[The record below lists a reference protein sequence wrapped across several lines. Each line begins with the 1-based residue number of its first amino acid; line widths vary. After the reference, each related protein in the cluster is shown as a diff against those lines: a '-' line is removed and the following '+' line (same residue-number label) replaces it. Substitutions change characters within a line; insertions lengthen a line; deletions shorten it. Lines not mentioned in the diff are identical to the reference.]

1 MSEYAVKI
9 NDVVKVYRL
18 YDKPVDRLKE
28 ALNPFRKS
36 YHKDFYALRKISFDI
51 KKGETIGIIGK
62 NGSGKSTLLKI
73 LTGVLTP
80 TSGTFEINGKISAL
94 LELGAGFN
102 PQYTGIENIY
112 LNGTVMGY
120 TRAEMDKKVDN
131 IVQFADIGDF
141 IHQPVRNYSSGMF
154 ARLAFA
160 VAINVDPDILIVDE
174 ALSVGDIYFQSKCY
188 KKFDDFKKAGKTI
201 LFVSHDLNSVIKYC
215 DETVLIND
223 GNFVAK
229 GPSNE
234 IVDMYKKILANQPL
248 TQPKGAVSQKVEDS
262 TGYVDETAQKDKV
275 KWKSKLPMNPNVLK
289 YGNGGAEIIDFAVQ
303 NDMGKITNGI
313 EKGTNFSIVMKVRFA
328 ENIVD
333 PIFAFTIKDRKG
345 TEVTGTNTSYE
356 RVNVP
361 IGKRGKTVTVRFD
374 QVMHLNGGQYLLS
387 LGCTKFGDDGL
398 IVFDRLYDVCCIDV
412 ISAKDT
418 IGFFDMDS
426 AISIT

>member
-9 NDVVKVYRL
+9 NDIVKVYRL

-28 ALNPFRKS
+28 ALNPTRKS
-36 YHKDFYALRKISFDI
+36 YHKDFYALRNISFDI
-51 KKGETIGIIGK
+51 RRGETIGIIGK

-80 TSGTFEINGKISAL
+80 TSGAFEINGRISAL

-120 TRAEMDKKVDN
+120 TRAEIDTKVDN

-141 IHQPVRNYSSGMF
+141 INQPVRNYSSGMF

-201 LFVSHDLNSVIKYC
+201 LFVSHDLNSIIKYC

-223 GNFVAK
+223 GNYIAK

-234 IVDMYKKILANQPL
+234 IVDIYKKILANQPL
-248 TQPKGAVSQKVEDS
+248 TTQEKSGASSEK
-262 TGYVDETAQKDKV
+262 YVDETAKKNKV
-275 KWKSKLPMNPNVLK
+275 EWRSRLPVNPNLLK
-289 YGNGGAEIIDFAVQ
+289 YGNGGAEIIDFAIQ

-313 EKGTNFSIVMKVRFA
+313 EKGTKFSIVMKVKFA
-328 ENIVD
+328 ENIAD

-345 TEVTGTNTSYE
+345 TEVTGTNTLYE

-361 IGKRGKTVTVRFD
+361 VGKRGKTVTVKFE

-387 LGCTKFGDDGL
+387 LGCTKYGNDGL
-398 IVFDRLYDVCCIDV
+398 IVFDRLYDVCGIDV
-412 ISAKDT
+412 LSAKDT
-418 IGFFDMDS
+418 LGFFDMDS
-426 AISIT
+426 VISIT